1 MIDEGGQLSRIGNSS
16 VSSDGKIGGLFFAG
30 PTRSVISEAL
40 DRPTPGGVGFF
51 AGMSC
56 STCGGDCAT
65 MVALRARVDP
75 AETEPRREREGVFG
89 MGSPAGAGSLPVFV
103 DFLGDAGVSVNS
115 CVESKLPV
123 FLQCLDGSRRSRVL
137 IRRSL
142 GMLWE
147 ALEWGCIV
155 ASGPSRGGSC
165 SSLKS
170 LVTRLGSR
178 SRYGCLTAWVALAAS
193 VRVLSTA
200 APQSMTSEA

>member
-1 MIDEGGQLSRIGNSS
+1 MGALVNTKGDARQLSLWEEGIVDFPETGTDWLEESGGERMMIDEGGQLSRIGNSS

-115 CVESKLPV
+115 CVESKLPI

-147 ALEWGCIV
+147 ALE
-155 ASGPSRGGSC
+155 
-165 SSLKS
+165 
-170 LVTRLGSR
+170 
-178 SRYGCLTAWVALAAS
+178 
-193 VRVLSTA
+193 
-200 APQSMTSEA
+200 